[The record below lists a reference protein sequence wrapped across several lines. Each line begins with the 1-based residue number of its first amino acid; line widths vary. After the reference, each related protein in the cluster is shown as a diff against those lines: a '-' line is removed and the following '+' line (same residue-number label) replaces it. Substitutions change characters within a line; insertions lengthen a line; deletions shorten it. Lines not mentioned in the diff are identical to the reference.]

1 MKKFVAFSVVA
12 MIVFAMVLIGCAER
26 RVVEEDATWSGDNTV
41 KITRVVKKINIRGET
56 VASQESETIIYNVS
70 LKRFLSGDYLL

>member
-1 MKKFVAFSVVA
+1 
-12 MIVFAMVLIGCAER
+12 MIVFAMVLIGGTER

-41 KITRVVKKINIRGET
+41 TITRVVKKINMRGET

-70 LKRFLSGDYLL
+70 LKRFLIGDYLL